1 VAEPDSIHD
10 AKVVDPYLLP
20 PERQGWRGLTV
31 GGQHKRKAWTVLHNE
46 QVLVT
51 ALLLIPGERTIR
63 HSHETGELSIHYY
76 GDLRPVVS
84 WNPPGHVHPALSAS
98 SAAAAGALTV
108 EAASDATNDPALEA
122 ILRAILNEQARLRDR
137 LDEMMRVRP
146 APFVIIDVLFPPF
159 KTTIEDAAVDSK
171 TVVGQW
177 WD

>member
-1 VAEPDSIHD
+1 MAEPDSIRD
-10 AKVVDPYLLP
+10 AKAVDPYLLP
-20 PERQGWRGLTV
+20 AERQGWRGLTV

-76 GDLRPVVS
+76 GELRPVVS
-84 WNPPGHVHPALSAS
+84 WNPPGHVHPALSAAPAS
-98 SAAAAGALTV
+98 SAGGPAAELAAAAAGN
-108 EAASDATNDPALEA
+108 AAIVA
-122 ILRAILNEQARLRDR
+122 ILQTLVDEQTRLRER
-137 LDEMMRVRP
+137 LDELTRSHP

-159 KTTIEDAAVDSK
+159 KTTIEDAAAGSK